1 MAYLKRFPIRE
12 IKIDRSFVRD
22 MTVDLADRAIVE
34 AIVVMAHR
42 LGLEVVAEGVE
53 TEAQAALLR
62 AVGCDYA
69 QGWLFG
75 RPQALA
81 DLEALWAQAAR
92 GLPDEAPW
100 PVSRR

>member
-1 MAYLKRFPIRE
+1 MEPGFHAL
-12 IKIDRSFVRD
+12 S
-22 MTVDLADRAIVE
+22 DLFKQ
-34 AIVVMAHR
+34 
-42 LGLEVVAEGVE
+42 LGLPSDNGSVQQFIMEHAPLPDAMRLEDAPCWAP
-53 TEAQAALLR
+53 AQAALLR